1 MKVSGRDILVLMMRA
16 RQSCILPKMVEG
28 YLVKEGH
35 LNNNNLNNY
44 NNLLKDALV
53 STSKLNSVI
62 DAILKNKGNG
72 NGKLIFC
79 HYKQEIDEIAYKL
92 KANRMTVAILDGR
105 VKKRA
110 DIINGSNEVI
120 ILQIQTGC
128 EGLNLQDNYSEIYFV
143 SPNWNPAIE
152 DQAIARC
159 HRIGQKKAVIVY
171 RFVMN
176 DFLDEDLGLEN
187 EGKLIEG
194 KTIENHI
201 YTVQGKKRG
210 FYL

>member
-1 MKVSGRDILVLMMRA
+1 
-16 RQSCILPKMVEG
+16 
-28 YLVKEGH
+28 
-35 LNNNNLNNY
+35 
-44 NNLLKDALV
+44 
-53 STSKLNSVI
+53 LNSVI